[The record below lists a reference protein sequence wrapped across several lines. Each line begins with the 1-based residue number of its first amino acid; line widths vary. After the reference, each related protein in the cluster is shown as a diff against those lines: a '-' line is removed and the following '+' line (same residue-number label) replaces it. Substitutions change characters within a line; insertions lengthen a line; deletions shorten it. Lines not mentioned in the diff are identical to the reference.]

1 MRYNLLYIIKK
12 KGKIYGGV
20 IISEKLKMVTY
31 IAVNGKYNKLCVIYF
46 MKGKKMWK
54 YFKD

>member
-31 IAVNGKYNKLCVIYF
+31 IAVNGKYNQLCVIYF